1 MKIVV
6 CMKQTPSGDSALR
19 INAAENWI
27 DLSDVDFET
36 NEPDSYA
43 LEEALRLKDEHSAEV
58 IAITAGTSND
68 TKAIKEALAKGA
80 DRGILVEDDSLGG
93 GADPRTTA
101 TALAAAIRRE
111 SPDLVL
117 TGLQSDDAGF
127 GQTGVVVAEQLGLP
141 HATLIVELK
150 TDGSSLD
157 LKRELEAGWFQRLEL
172 PLPALLTIQSGIN
185 KPRYATLMGIK
196 RARKKSLQRLTLGDL
211 DISVT
216 PDVQLRRIYAPA
228 KQKTGSLLT
237 GTPAEQATQ
246 LLTKLREER
255 LI

>member
-19 INAAENWI
+19 VNEAQSWI
-27 DLSDVDFET
+27 DLSSVDFET

-43 LEEALRLKDEHSAEV
+43 LEEALRLKDEHGAEV
-58 IAITAGTSND
+58 IAVSAGGPGD

-80 DRGILVEDDSLGG
+80 DRGILVEDDAFAGG
-93 GADPRTTA
+93 SDPRTTA

-127 GQTGVVVAEQLGLP
+127 GQTGVVIAEQLGLP
-141 HATLIVELK
+141 HATLIVELQ
-150 TDGSSLD
+150 TDGTSLEV
-157 LKRELEAGWFQRLEL
+157 KRELEAGWFQRLSL

-196 RARKKSLQRLTLGDL
+196 RAKKKPLERLTLADL
-211 DISVT
+211 GIELSA
-216 PDVQLRRIYAPA
+216 DVRVRRVYVPT
-228 KQKTGSLLT
+228 KQKSGELLQ

-246 LLTKLREER
+246 LLAKLREEK